1 MPPILTPEKL
11 GHVVLES
18 VEHGAY
24 PDSEHVA
31 SAQLPQDA
39 LPTLLAGIERAQNE
53 VKAEIRS
60 LSRDAAPDIDGW
72 IAQAKQLQADIERS
86 RATAHDIVQQ
96 AEAGRS
102 LQAHVEDASSKA
114 ALLKSELAFN
124 DTLTATVERIK
135 QASDLL
141 DKAQDA
147 SVRHSIIEAL
157 DSMKQADNLIVH
169 LGPFRDTRVAGVLHK
184 RANQLRE
191 ALAENAIGAW
201 NLLLVVDVVHKRVTI
216 HEQADNFTLVT
227 VVDALSRLGTLDTAL
242 QKLQRG
248 LEQAII
254 TPHLAVT
261 NVPNTTNLNI
271 AGDTIEIS
279 RGAATSDV
287 VATLDDVRHI
297 CEYLSTKLPASISKP
312 LSDKLVPALIARLT
326 SDWLDSSIPTSLNEL
341 GPYQTVLS
349 SVSGLADYIEGL
361 GWPCQELSEWV
372 EKAPRNWLARRKED
386 ALASVR
392 ALCSQGISNK
402 KEVERVETQM
412 VSRDDA
418 IMAGETAEEVDDD
431 WAAWDNDGGDKASET
446 GETKAQKQETANIEE
461 EDMDADAWGIED
473 DTEDATESKSEK
485 GSKGNPEEEDG
496 DAWGWGDDDE
506 PGDGQGAEK
515 KSEAAANDSPKKS
528 KKPNG
533 EARKTGPQERELT
546 LREKYTVTGIP
557 DAIMEIITQIV
568 SDAQE
573 LAQPGFADS
582 PIAPAG
588 LGLYSIPTL
597 ILAMYRATAP
607 VYYTN
612 DIAGNMLAYNDST
625 RLVDELRSF
634 LTRQAEA
641 DESSELPLSSRPSKR
656 LRLDADLKSIESFSK
671 RAYGKE
677 MESQRTI
684 LRDLLDGAQGF
695 SNCTTA
701 PFAAECENAVSMT
714 VDRIR
719 DVAKQWTGILSH
731 SVLLQSLGSLLAT
744 VLNKMIVEIEDMS
757 DISEDESKR
766 LRDFCTRVSAISD
779 LFTQPQQ
786 QGDMTG
792 IYTPNWFKF
801 QYLGEI
807 LESSLADIKYLWTE
821 GELKLEFEADEVVD
835 LIEALFADS
844 DYRRKAIADIR
855 RTAR

>member
-1 MPPILTPEKL
+1 MPPILTPQKL
-11 GHVVLES
+11 GQVVLDS

-24 PDSEHVA
+24 PDSERVA
-31 SAQLPQDA
+31 SAQLPHDA

-53 VKAEIRS
+53 AEIRS

-96 AEAGRS
+96 AEAGKS
-102 LQAHVEDASSKA
+102 LHSHVQDASSKV
-114 ALLKSELAFN
+114 ALLRNELAFN

-147 SVRHSIIEAL
+147 AAKHSIIEAL
-157 DSMKQADNLIVH
+157 DNLKRADDYIIH
-169 LGPFRDTRVAGVLHK
+169 LGPFRDTRMAGVLHK

-191 ALAENAIGAW
+191 VLAENALGAW
-201 NLLLVVDVVHKRVTI
+201 SLLLVVDTAEKRVTI
-216 HEQADNFTLVT
+216 NKEVNNFTLET
-227 VVDALSRLGTLDTAL
+227 VEAVLSRLGTLDTAL
-242 QKLQRG
+242 QKFQRG
-248 LEQAII
+248 LEQTIVN
-254 TPHLAVT
+254 PRLVVKS
-261 NVPNTTNLNI
+261 VPNTTRLNI
-271 AGDTIEIS
+271 TDQTIEIV
-279 RGAATSDV
+279 RGATAVDV
-287 VATLDDVRHI
+287 VATLEDIRHL
-297 CEYLSTKLPASISKP
+297 CDYLSTRLPQSISKP
-312 LSDKLVPALIARLT
+312 LSEKLIPDIVSRLN
-326 SDWLDSSIPTSLNEL
+326 SDWLASSIPTSLDGL
-341 GPYQTVLS
+341 GPYQKVLS
-349 SVSGLADYIEGL
+349 SVSEIAGYIGGLS
-361 GWPCQELSEWV
+361 WPCQGLMEWV
-372 EKAPRNWLARRKED
+372 EKAPDNYVARRRES

-392 ALCSQGISNK
+392 ELCSQGFRQK

-418 IMAGETAEEVDDD
+418 IMAGETAEEAEDD
-431 WAAWDNDGGDKASET
+431 WAAWDNDDEEKASQSAT
-446 GETKAQKQETANIEE
+446 TKSEKQGKAEVDE
-461 EDMDADAWGIED
+461 EDLDVDAWGIGDDAED
-473 DTEDATESKSEK
+473 STAEATSEEDPK
-485 GSKGNPEEEDG
+485 GSLEEEDT

-506 PGDGQGAEK
+506 PGDVENTERR
-515 KSEAAANDSPKKS
+515 SDAAKESPKKP
-528 KKPNG
+528 KRANG
-533 EARKTGPQERELT
+533 EAQKGAPKERELT
-546 LREKYTVTGIP
+546 LREKYTVTVIP

-568 SDAQE
+568 SDAQT
-573 LAQPGFADS
+573 LSQPKFSGS

-588 LGLYSIPTL
+588 PRLYSIPNL
-597 ILAMYRATAP
+597 VLAMYRATAP
-607 VYYTN
+607 VFYAN

-625 RLVDELRSF
+625 RLVDELQKF
-634 LTRQAEA
+634 LIKQVEI
-641 DESSELPLSSRPSKR
+641 DESSDIPLSSRPSKL
-656 LRLDADLKSIESFSK
+656 LRLEPTLKAIESFSK

-695 SNCTTA
+695 DNCTTA
-701 PFAAECENAVSMT
+701 PFAAECDNAVSMT

-719 DVAKQWTGILSH
+719 QVAKQWTGILSH

-744 VLNKMIVEIEDMS
+744 VLNKMIVDIEDMS
-757 DISEDESKR
+757 DISEEESKR
-766 LRDFCTRVSAISD
+766 LRDFCTRISTLSE
-779 LFTQPQQ
+779 LFTHPQQ

-821 GELKLEFEADEVVD
+821 GELKLEFEADEVVE
-835 LIEALFADS
+835 LINALFADS
-844 DYRRKAIADIR
+844 DYRRKAIADIK